1 MPMTSSAAT
10 GLEFRIMP
18 NGDDRW
24 YWEVITDGRRVITRG
39 ISETEPAACQDASD
53 AARRARLIS

>member
-1 MPMTSSAAT
+1 
-10 GLEFRIMP
+10 MP
-18 NGDDRW
+18 NGGDRW

-53 AARRARLIS
+53 AARRHRLIS